1 MHLGRETG
9 MGAAN
14 IGNLRQR
21 GITLLSVML
30 SLFVLYTCATGPFES
45 IIQRAIFLA
54 ILICLGVLYYPLWND
69 TKLRPAGRII
79 DAGMVLAS
87 LTACVYVIVNYDRIM
102 TALPMAGTQDLLMT
116 AALAFV
122 ILEIARRAIGYIFPA
137 IVIIIL
143 AYALF
148 GQYIPG
154 RLGHRSFDIYFVT
167 ETLFLGDLGIW
178 GMLMGV
184 AATIIAAFTLFGSIL
199 LNTGGGQTF
208 IDLAMRFGGRAPGGG
223 AKIATIAS
231 GLFGMVSGSAVA
243 NVATT
248 GNFTI
253 PLMKRLGYPPAMA
266 AGTEAV
272 ASTGGQ
278 LAPPIMG
285 AAAFIMAEIIGVEY
299 VSIMLAAA
307 LPAFM
312 FYLGVFLT
320 IDVMAKENDFGRLP
334 DAEVPPWKEILHWRR
349 MTPVVVAL
357 GALFAGIFRGHAI
370 QTAAFYG
377 MAAALIAFPVTRI
390 GSAADWRPA
399 LDQITR
405 AFKDSSKGLLIIGIL
420 LAGAQIMVAMINMT
434 GLGITLSSLILS
446 LGGNS
451 VFLVAIIV
459 AMVCMIMGMGIPTTA
474 AYVLVAAV
482 LAPAM
487 IKMNIAPIVAHLFVF
502 YYATLSVITPP
513 VCIAVFVASG
523 IADTA
528 WTKTA
533 KYALSLGAV
542 TYVIP
547 FLFIIYPGMLAQAGI
562 EGFCRAAFS
571 GILFV
576 LAFANLFGGLKI
588 SGNRLAD
595 KLLCL
600 VIAVLAVL
608 PGLWTSVAALG
619 LTVGLYTARKRLKAK
634 KAASAARPD
643 FMQPQLTPPGGV
655 DGQD

>member
-1 MHLGRETG
+1 MSASKRVD
-9 MGAAN
+9 
-14 IGNLRQR
+14 LRQQ
-21 GITLLSVML
+21 GITILSALL
-30 SLFVLYTCATGPFES
+30 SLFILYTCATGPFES
-45 IIQRAIFLA
+45 IIQRAVFLA
-54 ILICLGVLYYPLWND
+54 ILICLGVLYYPLGD
-69 TKLRPAGRII
+69 TSKWRPLGAVI
-79 DAGMVLAS
+79 DACMVLAS
-87 LTACVYVIVNYDRIM
+87 LVACIYVIVNYDMIM
-102 TALPMAGTQDLLMT
+102 TTLPMATTRDILMT
-116 AALAFV
+116 AALSFV
-122 ILEIARRAIGYIFPA
+122 ILEIARRAIGYVFPT
-137 IVIIIL
+137 IVMVIL

-148 GQYIPG
+148 GQYVPG
-154 RLGHRSFDIYFVT
+154 RLGHRGFDLYFVT

-184 AATIIAAFTLFGSIL
+184 AATIIAAFTLFGGIL

-208 IDLAMRFGGRAPGGG
+208 IDLAMRLGGRAPGGG

-253 PLMKRLGYPPAMA
+253 PLMKRLGYPPPMA

-299 VSIMLAAA
+299 VRIIVAAA
-307 LPAFM
+307 LPAFL
-312 FYLGVFLT
+312 FYLGVFMT
-320 IDVMAKENDFGRLP
+320 IDVMAKERDLGSLP
-334 DAEVPPWKEILHWRR
+334 DTEVPPWRDILYWRR
-349 MTPVVVAL
+349 LTPVVAAL
-357 GALFAGIFRGHAI
+357 GALFFGIFRGNAI

-377 MAAALIAFPVTRI
+377 MAAALIAFPITRI
-390 GSAADWRPA
+390 QTIDDLKPA
-399 LDQITR
+399 LGQIAK
-405 AFKDSSKGLLIIGIL
+405 AFKDASRGLLIIGIL

-434 GLGITLSSLILS
+434 GLGITLSSLIVS
-446 LGGNS
+446 IGGDRI
-451 VFLVAIIV
+451 FLVAFIV
-459 AMVCMIMGMGIPTTA
+459 AGVCMIMGMGIPTTA

-487 IKMNIAPIVAHLFVF
+487 IKMGIMPIVAHMFVF

-513 VCIAVFVASG
+513 VCIAVFVGSG
-523 IADTA
+523 IAETE

-533 KYALSLGAV
+533 KYALSFGAV

-547 FLFIIYPGMLAQAGI
+547 FLFIIYPGMLFQTGW
-562 EGFCRAAFS
+562 EGFSRAAFS

-588 SGNRLAD
+588 TRHHLLD

-600 VIAVLAVL
+600 AVAVLAVL
-608 PGLWTSVAALG
+608 PGLWTSMVALVMTIG
-619 LTVGLYTARKRLKAK
+619 MYTIRRRRRAQTQMDR
-634 KAASAARPD
+634 
-643 FMQPQLTPPGGV
+643 T
-655 DGQD
+655 

>member
-1 MHLGRETG
+1 
-9 MGAAN
+9 MGAESRTS
-14 IGNLRQR
+14 LRQR
-21 GITLLSVML
+21 GITALSALL
-30 SLFVLYTCATGPFES
+30 SLFILYTCATGPFES

-54 ILICLGVLYYPLWND
+54 ILICLGVLYYPLGDNRKW
-69 TKLRPAGRII
+69 RPVGMAI
-79 DAGMVLAS
+79 DAAMVLAS
-87 LTACVYVIVNYDRIM
+87 LTACAYVIVNYDMIM
-102 TALPMAGTQDLLMT
+102 TTLPMATPRDILMT
-116 AALAFV
+116 AALSLV

-137 IVIIIL
+137 IVVIIL
-143 AYALF
+143 SYALF

-154 RLGHRSFDIYFVT
+154 RLGHRGFDVYFIT
-167 ETLFLGDLGIW
+167 ETLFLGDLGVW

-184 AATIIAAFTLFGSIL
+184 AATIIAAFTLFGAVL

-208 IDLAMRFGGRAPGGG
+208 IDLAMRLGGRAAGGG

-253 PLMKRLGYPPAMA
+253 PLMKRLGYPPPMA

-299 VSIMLAAA
+299 VTIIQAAS
-307 LPAFM
+307 LPAFL
-312 FYLGVFLT
+312 FYLGVFMT
-320 IDVMAKENDFGRLP
+320 IDVMAKEHDLGSLS
-334 DAEVPPWKEILHWRR
+334 DAEVPPWNEILYWRR
-349 MTPVVVAL
+349 LTPVVAAL
-357 GALFAGIFRGHAI
+357 GALFFGIFRGNAI

-377 MAAALIAFPVTRI
+377 MAAALVVFPLTRI
-390 GSAADWRPA
+390 TAMADLKPA
-399 LDQITR
+399 LDQIAK
-405 AFKDSSKGLLIIGIL
+405 AFKDSSRGLLIIGIL

-434 GLGITLSSLILS
+434 GLGITLSSLIVS
-446 LGGNS
+446 LGGDRI
-451 VFLVAIIV
+451 FLVAFIV
-459 AMVCMIMGMGIPTTA
+459 AIVCMIMGMGIPTTA

-487 IKMNIAPIVAHLFVF
+487 IKMNIAPIVAHMFVF

-513 VCIAVFVASG
+513 VCIAVFVGAG
-523 IADTA
+523 IAETE

-533 KYALSLGAV
+533 RYALSFGAV

-547 FLFIIYPGMLAQAGI
+547 FLFIIYPGMLAQGGI

-576 LAFANLFGGLKI
+576 LAFANLFGGLRTF
-588 SGNRLAD
+588 GTRLMDILSWLIVA
-595 KLLCL
+595 
-600 VIAVLAVL
+600 ILAVL
-608 PGLWTSVAALG
+608 PGLWSSFLALAITIG
-619 LTVGLYTARKRLKAK
+619 MYIARRQSRAKRLRL
-634 KAASAARPD
+634 AA
-643 FMQPQLTPPGGV
+643 
-655 DGQD
+655 

>member
-1 MHLGRETG
+1 MTAGEMKG
-9 MGAAN
+9 
-14 IGNLRQR
+14 LRQQ
-21 GITLLSVML
+21 GIILLSFLL

-45 IIQRAIFLA
+45 IIQRSVFLA
-54 ILICLGVLYYPLWND
+54 ILIGLGVLYYPLWVN
-69 TKLRPAGRII
+69 TKLRPLGIAI
-79 DAGMVLAS
+79 DALMVAAS
-87 LTACVYVIVNYDRIM
+87 LTACIYVIVNYDTIM
-102 TALPMAGTQDLLMT
+102 TTLPMAQTRDILMA
-116 AALAFV
+116 AALSCV
-122 ILEIARRAIGYIFPA
+122 ILEIARRAIGYVFPT
-137 IVIIIL
+137 IVVLVL

-148 GQYIPG
+148 GEYVPG
-154 RLGHRSFDIYFVT
+154 RLGHRGFDVYFVT
-167 ETLFLGDLGIW
+167 ETLFLGDLGVW

-184 AATIIAAFTLFGSIL
+184 AATIIAAFTLFGGIL

-208 IDLAMRFGGRAPGGG
+208 IDLAMRLGGRAPGGG

-299 VSIMLAAA
+299 VSIILAAA
-307 LPAFM
+307 LPAFL
-312 FYLGVFLT
+312 FYLGVFMT
-320 IDVMAKENDFGRLP
+320 IDVMAKEQNLGSLP
-334 DAEVPPWKEILHWRR
+334 DAEVPPWKDILYWRR
-349 MTPVVVAL
+349 LTPVVVAL
-357 GALFAGIFRGHAI
+357 GALFFGIFRGNAI

-377 MAAALIAFPVTRI
+377 MAAALVCFPITRI
-390 GSAADWRPA
+390 QSKADWQPA
-399 LDQITR
+399 FKQITR
-405 AFKDSSKGLLIIGIL
+405 AFEDASKGLLIIGIL

-434 GLGITLSSLILS
+434 GLGITLSSLVVS
-446 LGGNS
+446 LGGDRI
-451 VFLVAIIV
+451 FLVSFIV
-459 AMVCMIMGMGIPTTA
+459 AVVCMIMGMGIPTTA

-487 IKMNIAPIVAHLFVF
+487 IKMQIAPIVAHLFVF

-513 VCIAVFVASG
+513 VCIAVFVGSG
-523 IADTA
+523 IAKTD

-547 FLFIIYPGMLAQAGI
+547 FLFIIYPGLLAQAGF

-571 GILFV
+571 GVLFV
-576 LAFANLFGGLKI
+576 LSFSNLFGGLKVI
-588 SGNRLAD
+588 GNRIAD
-595 KLLCL
+595 KGAWLA
-600 VIAVLAVL
+600 VAVLAVM
-608 PGLWTSVAALG
+608 PGVISSVVAL
-619 LTVGLYTARKRLKAK
+619 LITVGLYMMRRRIKARR
-634 KAASAARPD
+634 AAA
-643 FMQPQLTPPGGV
+643 
-655 DGQD
+655 

>member
-1 MHLGRETG
+1 MDAIKSED
-9 MGAAN
+9 
-14 IGNLRQR
+14 LRQL
-21 GITLLSVML
+21 GITLLSAVL
-30 SLFVLYTCATGPFES
+30 SLFILYTCATGPFES

-54 ILICLGVLYYPLWND
+54 ILICLGVLYYPLWGA
-69 TKLRPAGRII
+69 TKLRPVGIII
-79 DAGMVLAS
+79 DAGMVVLS
-87 LTACVYVIVNYDRIM
+87 MSACFYVIVNYDMIM
-102 TALPMAGTQDLLMT
+102 TTLPMARTRDIVMT
-116 AALAFV
+116 LGLSFV
-122 ILEIARRAIGYIFPA
+122 ILEIARRAIGYVFPT
-137 IVIIIL
+137 IVVIVL
-143 AYALF
+143 AYALL
-148 GQYIPG
+148 GEYIPG
-154 RLGHRSFDIYFVT
+154 RLGHRGFDIYFVT
-167 ETLFLGDLGIW
+167 ETLFLGDLGVW

-184 AATIIAAFTLFGSIL
+184 AATIIAAFTLFGGIL

-208 IDLAMRFGGRAPGGG
+208 IDLAMRLGGRAPGGG

-253 PLMKRLGYPPAMA
+253 PLMKRLGYPSPMA

-299 VSIMLAAA
+299 VSIILAAS

-312 FYLGVFLT
+312 FYLGVFMT
-320 IDVMAKENDFGRLP
+320 IDVMAKEHDLGSLP
-334 DAEVPPWKEILHWRR
+334 DAEVPPWKEILYWRR
-349 MTPVVVAL
+349 LTPVVVAL
-357 GALFAGIFRGHAI
+357 SGLFVGIFRGNAI

-377 MAAALIAFPVTRI
+377 MAAALITFPVTRI
-390 GSAADWRPA
+390 TSTDDFRPA
-399 LDQITR
+399 LNQIIK

-434 GLGITLSSLILS
+434 GLGITLSSLIVS
-446 LGGNS
+446 LGGDS
-451 VFLVAIIV
+451 VFLVAFIV
-459 AMVCMIMGMGIPTTA
+459 AVVCMIMGMGIPTTA

-487 IKMNIAPIVAHLFVF
+487 IKMGIAPIVAHLFVF

-513 VCIAVFVASG
+513 VCIAVFVGSG
-523 IADTA
+523 IADTD

-533 KYALSLGAV
+533 RYALSFGAV

-571 GILFV
+571 GIVFV
-576 LAFANLFGGLKI
+576 LAFANLFGGLKVF
-588 SGNRLAD
+588 GNTIID
-595 KLLCL
+595 KLLFL
-600 VIAVLAVL
+600 AIAILAVL
-608 PGLWTSVAALG
+608 PGIWTSFIALLMLAGIYLFRRRAKSRHLSIVA
-619 LTVGLYTARKRLKAK
+619 
-634 KAASAARPD
+634 
-643 FMQPQLTPPGGV
+643 
-655 DGQD
+655 

>member
-1 MHLGRETG
+1 
-9 MGAAN
+9 
-14 IGNLRQR
+14 
-21 GITLLSVML
+21 
-30 SLFVLYTCATGPFES
+30 
-45 IIQRAIFLA
+45 
-54 ILICLGVLYYPLWND
+54 VLYYPLGD
-69 TKLRPAGRII
+69 TSKWRPLGAVI
-79 DAGMVLAS
+79 DACMVLAS
-87 LTACVYVIVNYDRIM
+87 LVACIYVIVNYDMIM
-102 TALPMAGTQDLLMT
+102 TTLPMATTRDILMT
-116 AALAFV
+116 AALSFV
-122 ILEIARRAIGYIFPA
+122 ILEIARRAIGYVFPT
-137 IVIIIL
+137 IVMVIL

-148 GQYIPG
+148 GQYVPG
-154 RLGHRSFDIYFVT
+154 RLGHRGFDLYFVT

-184 AATIIAAFTLFGSIL
+184 AATIIAAFTLFGGIL

-208 IDLAMRFGGRAPGGG
+208 IDLAMRLGGRAPGGG

-253 PLMKRLGYPPAMA
+253 PLMKRLGYPPPMA

-299 VSIMLAAA
+299 VRIIVAAA
-307 LPAFM
+307 LPAFL
-312 FYLGVFLT
+312 FYLGVFMT
-320 IDVMAKENDFGRLP
+320 IDVMAKERDLGSLP
-334 DAEVPPWKEILHWRR
+334 DTEVPPWRDILYWRR
-349 MTPVVVAL
+349 LTPVVAAL
-357 GALFAGIFRGHAI
+357 GALFFGIFRGNAI

-377 MAAALIAFPVTRI
+377 MAAALIAFPITRI
-390 GSAADWRPA
+390 QTIDDLKPA
-399 LDQITR
+399 LGQIAK
-405 AFKDSSKGLLIIGIL
+405 AFKDASRGLLIIGIL

-434 GLGITLSSLILS
+434 GLGITLSSLIVS
-446 LGGNS
+446 IGGDRI
-451 VFLVAIIV
+451 FLVAFIV
-459 AMVCMIMGMGIPTTA
+459 AGVCMIMGMGIPTTA

-487 IKMNIAPIVAHLFVF
+487 IKMGIMPIVAHMFVF

-513 VCIAVFVASG
+513 VCIAVFVGSG
-523 IADTA
+523 IAETE

-533 KYALSLGAV
+533 KYALSFGAV

-547 FLFIIYPGMLAQAGI
+547 FLFIIYPGMLFQTGW
-562 EGFCRAAFS
+562 EGFSRAAFS

-588 SGNRLAD
+588 TRHHLLD

-600 VIAVLAVL
+600 AVAVLAVL
-608 PGLWTSVAALG
+608 PGLWTSMVALVMTIG
-619 LTVGLYTARKRLKAK
+619 MYTIRRRRRAQTQMDR
-634 KAASAARPD
+634 
-643 FMQPQLTPPGGV
+643 T
-655 DGQD
+655 